1 MSELAIPLPEV
12 TESPKRFRLSTDD
25 RWWRE
30 NRALFRDPETSLAS
44 PFRLELDGYRL
55 GRRLF
60 FRGPV
65 EGTLELPCG
74 RCLDPYLHQI
84 SDRVELLLEPIQNPE
99 GRDKAPPE
107 GGIELDPEDL
117 EIGRYAGDELDF
129 GVVLR
134 EILLFNWPMQ
144 PRCADDCQGL
154 CSSCGANRNRETCRC
169 SEHAKLGPFAALGE
183 LLGRRRE

>member
-1 MSELAIPLPEV
+1 MSELTIPVPEV
-12 TESPKRFRLSTDD
+12 SESPKRFSLSTDD
-25 RWWRE
+25 RWWAE
-30 NRALFRDPETSLAS
+30 NRAVFPDPETSLAR
-44 PFRLELDGYRL
+44 PFTLELDGYCL
-55 GRRLF
+55 GRRMF

-74 RCLDPYLHQI
+74 RCLEPYAHPF
-84 SDRVELLLEPIQNPE
+84 SDRVELLLEPITNHEDLAE
-99 GRDKAPPE
+99 GPPE
-107 GGIELDPEDL
+107 GGIALDPEDL

-144 PRCADDCQGL
+144 PRCAEDCQGL

-169 SEHAKLGPFAALGE
+169 SDDGKLRPFAALGE
-183 LLGRRRE
+183 LLGRRRG

>member
-1 MSELAIPLPEV
+1 MSELTIPIPEI
-12 TESPKRFRLSTDD
+12 TESPKRFALSTDD
-25 RWWRE
+25 RWWGE
-30 NRALFRDPETSLAS
+30 NRALFRDPETSQAGPIL
-44 PFRLELDGYRL
+44 LDLDVYRL

-65 EGTLELPCG
+65 EGTLEIPCG
-74 RCLDPYLHQI
+74 RCLEPYPHRI
-84 SDRVELLLEPIQNPE
+84 SDRVELLLEPIQSSE
-99 GRDKAPPE
+99 AQGPPE

-144 PRCADDCQGL
+144 PRCADDCRGL
-154 CSSCGANRNRETCRC
+154 CSSCGMNRNREACRC
-169 SEHAKLGPFAALGE
+169 SEDAVQRPFAALGQ